1 MSITERIAVVDV
13 GMLAITPRASTQIQ
27 EDDLFNC
34 FVRHLAGDWGEVDD
48 EDRRANDMA
57 LETGRR
63 ILSAYTDRYGS
74 CFWIITEADRS
85 ATTILL
91 PGDY

>member
-1 MSITERIAVVDV
+1 MSTNDRVAVVEV

-48 EDRRANDMA
+48 QDRRANDVA
-57 LETGRR
+57 LKTGRR
-63 ILSAYTDRYGS
+63 ILSAYSDRYGS
-74 CFWIITEADRS
+74 RFWIITEADRS

-91 PGDY
+91 PNDY

>member
-27 EDDLFNC
+27 EDDLFDC

-57 LETGRR
+57 LETGCR

-74 CFWIITEADRS
+74 RFWIITEADRS

>member
-1 MSITERIAVVDV
+1 MSITERFAVVDV

-27 EDDLFNC
+27 EDDLFDC

-74 CFWIITEADRS
+74 SFWIITEADRS